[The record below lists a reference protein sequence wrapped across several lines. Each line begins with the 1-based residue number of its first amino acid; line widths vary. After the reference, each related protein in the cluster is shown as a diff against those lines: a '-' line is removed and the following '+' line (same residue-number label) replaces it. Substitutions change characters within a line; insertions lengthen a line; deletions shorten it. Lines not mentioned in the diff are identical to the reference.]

1 MNTETIIARKL
12 LQINAIK
19 LNQQNPFTWESGR
32 RSPIFCDNRISLSY
46 LEVRPEIKKAMAD
59 ASKMFGTIDMVAGV
73 ATAGIAHGALVAD
86 YLNVP
91 FCYVRSTPKGHGRQN
106 QIEGEIQK
114 GSKILV
120 IEDLISTGGS
130 SIEVVEILRNEG
142 HEVSGV
148 LAIFDYGFEK
158 AKENFR
164 NCGCKFISLS
174 NYSAL
179 INEARATNYISEAEE
194 KVLSLWNNDQ
204 QNWYTNHFES

>member
-19 LNQQNPFTWESGR
+19 LNPQNPFTWASGM
-32 RSPIFCDNRISLSY
+32 RSPIYCDNRISLSY
-46 LEVRPEIKKAMAD
+46 PAVRTEIKKAMAD

-164 NCGCKFISLS
+164 INNCKYLTLS
-174 NYSAL
+174 NYNAL
-179 INEARATNYISEAEE
+179 LKEAIESKYISFSESSILAE
-194 KVLSLWNNDQ
+194 WNKDPQ
-204 QNWYTNHFES
+204 AWYNKYF